1 MVTKKKKT
9 LRGFCMFV
17 CINTNKL
24 NIGLRLLSRPLQTLL
39 QNQGITPT
47 LRDVLFL
54 VNLTNGSALEV
65 IFQYLHSENNF
76 KW

>member
-1 MVTKKKKT
+1 MVTKKKT

-24 NIGLRLLSRPLQTLL
+24 NIGLKLLSRPLQTLL

-47 LRDVLFL
+47 FL
-54 VNLTNGSALEV
+54 VNLTNGSALKSNIPIPLFRE
-65 IFQYLHSENNF
+65 QL
-76 KW
+76 